1 MKPSLV
7 LLVSG
12 IFISVI
18 LGTSPSQAQVKTNQV
33 NALVEALR
41 QAAPPNRPNDG
52 MYSDWQ
58 VLPGIIPD
66 WSKRCAGKTMTP
78 EQFEKDPKMARQVVS
93 CIVKREL
100 QTQWNETKNE
110 QQAVRQT
117 ACWWMTGKPKECQSG
132 TLVTYVQKVLNTYQ
146 KQLK

>member
-1 MKPSLV
+1 MKIV
-7 LLVSG
+7 RALLISG
-12 IFISVI
+12 IFVS
-18 LGTSPSQAQVKTNQV
+18 LGWGAIPSQAQAKNPQV

-66 WSKRCAGKTMTP
+66 WSKRCTGKEMTP
-78 EQFEKDPKMARQVVS
+78 AQFEKDPTTARKIVS

-100 QTQWNETKNE
+100 QNQWNETKNE
-110 QQAVRQT
+110 EQAVRQT

-132 TLVTYVQKVLNTYQ
+132 TTATYVQTVLSFYQ